1 MREKIFCIC
10 LAVLMPS
17 VSLFAEETA
26 DFYSEDE
33 AIFHEIE
40 ARESEPVSTVL
51 TVSETP
57 YELTMTKEAEKTAAE
72 FYFEFSVDESLFGC
86 GAVAFYQP

>member
-1 MREKIFCIC
+1 M
-10 LAVLMPS
+10 AVLMPS

-57 YELTMTKEAEKTAAE
+57 YELTMTKEAEKTAFPLTGEAE
-72 FYFEFSVDESLFGC
+72 EVRRH
-86 GAVAFYQP
+86 GACRQARGLAVHRTS